1 MDKWEKLK
9 HYINADI
16 SHAVHHSHDKLFEH
30 NVSLRYKKYMEDLE
44 KEEKE
49 YLAAKIEKA
58 KELHK
63 EMMNDLQG
71 LS

>member
-1 MDKWEKLK
+1 
-9 HYINADI
+9 
-16 SHAVHHSHDKLFEH
+16 
-30 NVSLRYKKYMEDLE
+30 MEDLE

-58 KELHK
+58 KQIHK

-71 LS
+71 LA

>member
-9 HYINADI
+9 HYIKADI
-16 SHAVHHSHDKLFEH
+16 SHAVHYSHDKLFEH
-30 NVSLRYKKYMEDLE
+30 NVSLRYLKYIEALE
-44 KEEKE
+44 KEEQE

-58 KELHK
+58 KEI
-63 EMMNDLQG
+63 MNDLQG

>member
-9 HYINADI
+9 HYIQADI
-16 SHAVHHSHDKLFEH
+16 SHAVHYSHDKLYEH
-30 NVSLRYKKYMEDLE
+30 NVSLRYLKYIEALE
-44 KEEKE
+44 KEEQE
-49 YLAAKIEKA
+49 HLASKIEKA
-58 KELHK
+58 KQIHK